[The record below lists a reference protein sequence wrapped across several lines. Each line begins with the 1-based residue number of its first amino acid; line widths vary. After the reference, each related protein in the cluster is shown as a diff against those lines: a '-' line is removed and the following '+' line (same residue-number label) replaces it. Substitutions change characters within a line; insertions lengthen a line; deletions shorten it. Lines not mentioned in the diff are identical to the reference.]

1 MNSFLHV
8 SISHSSKASSKA
20 SIWNSLFEASLKPTR
35 HNPQQPLTPFKWSE
49 RFKVNP
55 SLFKPWNCSRPS
67 NDVFDKDVFDNL
79 QPNTL
84 QIVLESP

>member
-20 SIWNSLFEASLKPTR
+20 WEFLIRGEFKTNSPQPTK
-35 HNPQQPLTPFKWSE
+35 PLTPFKWSE

-67 NDVFDKDVFDNL
+67 NDVLDKDVFDSL
-79 QPNTL
+79 
-84 QIVLESP
+84 